1 MKFRNFLLVIYIY
14 IYRNFFVESLYW
26 YFCLDEYV
34 YRNFESG
41 CEILCMEFD
50 LFRNRFRV
58 FLKKKNTKSKKL
70 LIIKQNSE
78 QERASLFFSF
88 FLFLLFF
95 PIMRKKIVLW
105 IILIYEIQANNKSKI
120 ISFFGLLTENT
131 LWK

>member
-1 MKFRNFLLVIYIY
+1 MFI
-14 IYRNFFVESLYW
+14 
-26 YFCLDEYV
+26 
-34 YRNFESG
+34 
-41 CEILCMEFD
+41 EILNPDVKFCVWN
-50 LFRNRFRV
+50 LI
-58 FLKKKNTKSKKL
+58 FLGIGLGFFFKKKNTKSKKL

-120 ISFFGLLTENT
+120 ISFFGLLTEST